1 MKIYSHMDPRAAA
14 EDEDSVPSFEQTS
27 VQMTVDA
34 REANRL
40 QAKFDLEVDQE
51 IARTF
56 QVDAVLWNITQVTG
70 W

>member
-1 MKIYSHMDPRAAA
+1 MDPRAAA

-56 QVDAVLWNITQVTG
+56 QVDAVL
-70 W
+70 